1 MATPTS
7 RARSP
12 SRAAKAV
19 SRSWRS
25 IMAHRLFSRDLSLCW
40 HDTALLSNTA
50 QKVTATILELFDRLG
65 KRREW
70 TAAD

>member
-1 MATPTS
+1 
-7 RARSP
+7 
-12 SRAAKAV
+12 
-19 SRSWRS
+19 
-25 IMAHRLFSRDLSLCW
+25 MAHRLFSRDLSLCW